1 MPWIPTEFILAVYVV
16 FHWVSSRLML
26 ETVKK
31 APQKISASEKKVP
44 IKIKIDYLSDV
55 FTDSNP
61 QKYRNIKPVKS

>member
-1 MPWIPTEFILAVYVV
+1 
-16 FHWVSSRLML
+16 ML

-31 APQKISASEKKVP
+31 APQKISASKKKVP

>member
-1 MPWIPTEFILAVYVV
+1 
-16 FHWVSSRLML
+16 ML